1 MNLSIRRRQIDRGM
15 AALSHATE
23 QAAGEAFCLVSAKQS
38 EADAQNAL
46 KIVQEAAES
55 VQNVAMK
62 QVAAVVTRCLRTVF
76 GEDAST
82 FELRFRQSRGKTEA
96 DLVLVRDGVE
106 MAEPLDQS
114 SGGQVEVAALA
125 LRIVTI
131 MMGMPQKR
139 RVLFCDEPMRSL
151 HGDEYR
157 ERLAAMLPMLAK
169 ELGFQLIISSGLS
182 WLRIGKVIQLENN
195 Q

>member
-1 MNLSIRRRQIDRGM
+1 MNLPTRRRQIDRAM
-15 AALSHATE
+15 ASLHHARE
-23 QAAGEAFCLVSAKQS
+23 SVKAGEARFASAKQ
-38 EADAQNAL
+38 EETNAGTAL

-62 QVAAVVTRCLRTVF
+62 QVTAVVTRCLRTVF
-76 GEDAST
+76 GDDSST

-106 MAEPLDQS
+106 MNEPLDQS
-114 SGGQVEVAALA
+114 SGGQVEVASLA

-139 RVLFCDEPMRSL
+139 RWLCLDEPLKNL

-157 ERLAAMLPMLAK
+157 ERIAAMLPMLAK
-169 ELGFQLIISSGLS
+169 ELGFQLVISTGLS
-182 WLRIGKVIQLENN
+182 WLRIGKVIELE
-195 Q
+195 